1 MFTVSVQNGGCST
14 ISAIRLEQQE
24 NTPSYQVPR
33 HLFGTYQHQIF
44 VKSNCSTLSGGR
56 VENRVVSDGLVGP
69 WLRREVT
76 GSSAVSGDR
85 TRGKGH
91 QLEHRKFCIN
101 MQRNFFMIRVMEHW
115 NRLSREVV
123 DSPSL
128 EIFKTHLYTYLCS
141 WQ

>member
-1 MFTVSVQNGGCST
+1 M
-14 ISAIRLEQQE
+14 
-24 NTPSYQVPR
+24 
-33 HLFGTYQHQIF
+33 
-44 VKSNCSTLSGGR
+44 
-56 VENRVVSDGLVGP
+56 ENRVVSDGLVGP

-128 EIFKTHLYTYLCS
+128 EIFKICLDAYLCILL
-141 WQ
+141 